1 MAEDSEIGASVDADP
16 TFEVDSAAVALALDG
31 ARYDPALRGDV
42 AGFLQDQRA
51 LIADQR
57 HHLHEQFRHLS
68 LKYFSERLKVALQVF
83 VSVGATAVAL
93 FIAGLVWQAATD
105 KGLVIEAFSV
115 PPDLAAKGITGQVLA
130 SQLEDKLD
138 ALQAATDSG
147 RAATTYSNDW
157 GHDIKVEIPET
168 GVSISELQRY
178 LREWLGHETRI
189 EGEVFHTAEGLKL
202 TVRTGGEAGDSVSGG
217 EADLDHLLQVGA
229 EALYARTQPY
239 RYAVYLHENGRPAE
253 ARAAYQ
259 KLESEGAVSERAWAF
274 VGEAAMGPA
283 VRRSL
288 ALVRQA
294 LALDSDLALA
304 WRNVGSGD
312 DALGYAEDSLQAA
325 RKALA
330 LLGRPDHGGFSDRT
344 AAVTS
349 RNAQADVAEALGDF
363 GEAVRAFDAVRL
375 LPSYYGSREVA
386 GVQRAQDLALGHDI
400 EAAQAALPPGA
411 SDVDLSRTLAKW
423 GAASVARLEIAMT
436 VEDWPGAL
444 EQIDGLDQLFIA
456 KGGDVAEIAK
466 SQLNPFKAVAL
477 AQLGRHAEAQAAIL
491 RTPTDCYPC
500 ILARGQVAALAG
512 QPREA
517 DRWFAEAVRQGP
529 SLPKARLAWAR
540 AKLARGDR
548 TGALALLKAART
560 VAPRDAEAL
569 ELMGEAQLLNG
580 DLPGAAGEF
589 SQANALAPHWGRL
602 HLKWAQALARQGKA
616 EAAGAQL
623 AIARS
628 HALTPAEHSELAGLK
643 I

>member
-1 MAEDSEIGASVDADP
+1 MAEDSEIEAAVEADP
-16 TFEVDSAAVALALDG
+16 TFEADATAVSLALDG
-31 ARYDPALRGDV
+31 ARYDPALRQDV

-202 TVRTGGEAGDSVSGG
+202 TVRAGGEAGESVTGG
-217 EADLDHLLQVGA
+217 EADLDRLLQGGA

-239 RYAVYLHENGRPAE
+239 RYATYLNQNGRAAE

-259 KLESEGAVSERAWAF
+259 KLESEGAVSERAWAY
-274 VGEAAMGPA
+274 VGEAAMDPA
-283 VRRSL
+283 PHRTL
-288 ALVRQA
+288 ALLRQA
-294 LALDSDLALA
+294 LALDPNLALA
-304 WRNVGSGD
+304 WRNVSSGD
-312 DALGYAEDSLQAA
+312 DALGHAEDSLQAA
-325 RKALA
+325 RKALT
-330 LLGRPDHGGFSDRT
+330 LLGRRDHGGFSDRT
-344 AAVTS
+344 AAVTLRS
-349 RNAQADVAEALGDF
+349 AQADVAEALGDY
-363 GEAVRAFDAVRL
+363 GAAVRAFDAVRL

-386 GVQRAQDLALGHDI
+386 GLQRAQDLALGHDI

-411 SDVDLSRTLAKW
+411 SDADLSRTVAKW
-423 GAASVARLEIAMT
+423 GGASIVRFEIAMT

-456 KGGDVAEIAK
+456 KGGDLAETAK
-466 SQLNPFKAVAL
+466 SQLNPFKALVL
-477 AQLGRHAEAQAAIL
+477 AQLGRHAEAGAAIAQS
-491 RTPTDCYPC
+491 PTDCYAC
-500 ILARGQVAALAG
+500 VVARGQVAALAG
-512 QPREA
+512 EPAEA
-517 DRWFAEAVRQGP
+517 DHWFAEAVRQGP
-529 SLPKARLAWAR
+529 SLPLARVTWAR

-548 TGALALLKAART
+548 AGGLALLKAART
-560 VAPRDAEAL
+560 VAPRDAEAV
-569 ELMGEAQLLNG
+569 ELTGEALLLNG
-580 DLPGAAGEF
+580 DAAGAAGEF

-602 HLKWAQALARQGKA
+602 HLKWAQALTRQGKV
-616 EAAGAQL
+616 EAAREQVKVAG
-623 AIARS
+623 S
-628 HALTPAEHSELAGLK
+628 HFLTPAEHSELAGLK